1 MTVFGA
7 AELPLR
13 IKTTTEREYV
23 KVKRQVKENE
33 ARAELE
39 AMYEK
44 QYAEITADA
53 VRVDGCE
60 KTYTEEDGKYKLY
73 CEIWLVCN
81 IAR

>member
-1 MTVFGA
+1 MAGV
-7 AELPLR
+7 LCPLTAQ
-13 IKTTTEREYV
+13 IGM
-23 KVKRQVKENE
+23 Q
-33 ARAELE
+33 
-39 AMYEK
+39 AMCEK

-60 KTYTEEDGKYKLY
+60 KTYTVEDGKYKLY

>member
-1 MTVFGA
+1 MC
-7 AELPLR
+7 
-13 IKTTTEREYV
+13 
-23 KVKRQVKENE
+23 
-33 ARAELE
+33 
-39 AMYEK
+39 EK

-60 KTYTEEDGKYKLY
+60 KTYTVEDGKYKLY